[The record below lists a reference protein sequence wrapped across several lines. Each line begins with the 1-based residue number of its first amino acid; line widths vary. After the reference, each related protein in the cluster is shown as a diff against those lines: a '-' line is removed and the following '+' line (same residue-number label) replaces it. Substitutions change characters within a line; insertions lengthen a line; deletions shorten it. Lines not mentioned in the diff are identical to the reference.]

1 MKRLRI
7 VLRGGAIVDA
17 DIAGEWNL
25 DTDLLKFPPP
35 EDAWRERLRYL
46 STDDVVAI
54 VELREPAALESA

>member
-46 STDDVVAI
+46 STEDVVAI
-54 VELREPAALESA
+54 VELREPAGLETA